1 MTEPMRMAEHQ
12 QEKIETNLITLSR
25 HVLHSQKVH
34 PEASG
39 DLTLLLVSIQV
50 ACKFISS
57 QVRRAGL
64 ANLYASSPLNRPL
77 IRASHALFCSTAKD
91 TLKHPT
97 TNLKASHALP

>member
-1 MTEPMRMAEHQ
+1 MHPAGAARGAAH
-12 QEKIETNLITLSR
+12 IETNLITLSR
-25 HVLHSQKVH
+25 SVLHSQTLH

-64 ANLYASSPLNRPL
+64 ANLYGDENGAS
-77 IRASHALFCSTAKD
+77 
-91 TLKHPT
+91 
-97 TNLKASHALP
+97 